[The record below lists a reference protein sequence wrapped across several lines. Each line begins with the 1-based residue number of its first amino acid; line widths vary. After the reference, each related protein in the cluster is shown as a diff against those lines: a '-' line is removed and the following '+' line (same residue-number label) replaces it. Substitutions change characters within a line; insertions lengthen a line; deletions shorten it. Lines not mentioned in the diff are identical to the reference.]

1 MIGNRLK
8 LARSAAGLSL
18 RELSERIDN
27 RVTPQA
33 IGKYERD
40 EAMPR
45 SGVLIALAD
54 ALHVSV
60 SYLTGDPGM
69 ILQSV
74 EFRTKKVI
82 SKRQEDSV
90 RAMVLHRLEPYLA
103 IEGILDL
110 PSVHWD
116 KPRLAPYPVTNNL
129 LEAADRAASNL
140 RYEWGLGLNPI
151 PDMADLLEDRG
162 VKVLFC
168 PLPAIIDGLT
178 ADVRREGLPDA
189 YVIVVNQEH
198 TRDRQR
204 LTIAHE
210 IGHMV
215 LDVHPDVDEEAAAY
229 RFAGAF
235 LMPEEVVWARV
246 GKHRTDMD
254 WKELLALKLLFGMS
268 IQAITYRCGELGIIS
283 QALKGRMFD
292 KFKEIGWRDPPYR
305 EPLDGLGDRSGRF
318 ERLCFRALAEGA
330 ISESKASELLEMSVH
345 DLNRLWERELVKGAI
360 SESKA
365 SELLEMSVHDLNRLW
380 EKELVK

>member
-40 EAMPR
+40 ESMPR

-60 SYLTGDPGM
+60 NYLTGDPGM
-69 ILQSV
+69 TLQSV
-74 EFRTKKVI
+74 EFRTKEAMGR
-82 SKRQEDSV
+82 RQEDSI
-90 RAMVLHRLEPYLA
+90 RAMVLHRLERYLA
-103 IEGILDL
+103 IEEILDL

-116 KPRLAPYPVTNNL
+116 KPRLAPYPVVHDL
-129 LEAADRAASNL
+129 MEADRAASNL
-140 RYEWGLGLNPI
+140 RHEWGLGLNPI

-168 PLPAIIDGLT
+168 DLPEIIDGFT
-178 ADVRREGLPDA
+178 ANVRREGLPDA
-189 YVIVVNQEH
+189 HVIVVNQAHPH

-210 IGHMV
+210 IGHLV
-215 LDVHPDVDEEAAAY
+215 LDVHPDVGEEAAAY

-235 LMPEEVVWARV
+235 LMPEEVLWARV

-268 IQAITYRCGELGIIS
+268 IQAITYRCGDLGIIS

-292 KFKEIGWRDPPYR
+292 QFEEFGWRDPPYR

-345 DLNRLWERELVKGAI
+345 DLNRLWE
-360 SESKA
+360 
-365 SELLEMSVHDLNRLW
+365 
-380 EKELVK
+380 KELVE